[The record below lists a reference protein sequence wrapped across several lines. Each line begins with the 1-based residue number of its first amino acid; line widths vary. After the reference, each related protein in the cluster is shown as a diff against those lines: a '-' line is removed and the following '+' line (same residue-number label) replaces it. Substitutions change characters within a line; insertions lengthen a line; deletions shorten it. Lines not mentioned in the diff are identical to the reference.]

1 MEGKLM
7 NKGNKPKTSKPIP
20 ENSRQRSVTAVI
32 RHHVKPGAEPA
43 YEDWAKRISD
53 ASRSFPG
60 RLNLNI
66 IKPVGADRTY
76 TLTIHFAD
84 SASLNKWFGSKVR
97 NKLIKEAE
105 GLFVHPEDVE
115 IKTGLEF
122 WFQPPRSA
130 PGPAKPWKQILVTFS
145 AFYPTTI
152 CVQKILSPLTEKP
165 VWNNIFIRNLSG
177 IITLTILTLIIMP
190 RYTRLISKWLY
201 K

>member
-1 MEGKLM
+1 
-7 NKGNKPKTSKPIP
+7 
-20 ENSRQRSVTAVI
+20 VI
-32 RHHVKPGAEPA
+32 RHHVKPGAEDA

-60 RLNLNI
+60 RLTLNVI
-66 IKPVGADRTY
+66 EPVGADRTY
-76 TLTIHFAD
+76 TLTIQFTD
-84 SASLNKWFGSKVR
+84 LSSLNKWFSSRVR
-97 NKLIKEAE
+97 HRLINEAE
-105 GLFVHPEDVE
+105 DLFAQPEDIE

-122 WFQPPRSA
+122 WFEPPSSA
-130 PGPAKPWKQILVTFS
+130 RGPAKPWKQILVTFS

-177 IITLTILTLIIMP
+177 IITLSILTLIIMP